1 MLFHF
6 LNSDKIY
13 EARHKL
19 LNLHP
24 EPIVQAKIPTAYFS
38 SFEQDFNSSALV
50 EILSSVPNSP
60 LTPGLQNFTPTFP
73 NPNFS
78 NKIGNRV
85 QDFSNLTPANLRFHA
100 MQQQSLQQNNKNN
113 TSDLLINEIQTF
125 SNISPRSMNANTSGY
140 LSQLSH
146 MGSLNISGSSN
157 SMEHANDNALNNLKP
172 SENQIVLGTP
182 TNIMSRHLNERDI
195 RTFEVENH
203 LMTPVYHTVGNY
215 TLLIVT
221 NKINDKE
228 SSNSPEQ

>member
-1 MLFHF
+1 MFFSHF
-6 LNSDKIY
+6 PSSDKIY

-19 LNLHP
+19 LSLHP
-24 EPIVQAKIPTAYFS
+24 EPVVQAMIPSAYFS

-60 LTPGLQNFTPTFP
+60 LTPGGLLQNFTPTFP

-85 QDFSNLTPANLRFHA
+85 QDFSNLTPANLRYHA
-100 MQQQSLQQNNKNN
+100 MQQQSLQQNNQNI
-113 TSDLLINEIQTF
+113 TSDLITNEMQTY

-146 MGSLNISGSSN
+146 MGSLNMSGSSN
-157 SMEHANDNALNNLKP
+157 SLEHASENALHNLKQ
-172 SENQIVLGTP
+172 SENQMIMGTP

-195 RTFEVENH
+195 HAFEVENH
-203 LMTPVYHTVGNY
+203 LMTPVYHAVGSFE
-215 TLLIVT
+215 LLIVA
-221 NKINDKE
+221 K
-228 SSNSPEQ
+228 